1 MSGMYNYICS
11 FFTYY
16 GSFGRSA
23 PVTEVSKLKTLV
35 ENKNIFVIT
44 EKEIQDRLR
53 SLKKVEKLPKIIEDS
68 RPAFV
73 QELERRFSIANS

>member
-1 MSGMYNYICS
+1 MQSGWNYFCS

-16 GSFGRSA
+16 GSFGRTA

-35 ENKNIFVIT
+35 EQKSIFVIT

-53 SLKKVEKLPKIIEDS
+53 SLRKVERLPKVLEDS
-68 RPAFV
+68 RPEFV
-73 QELERRFSIANS
+73 KELERRFSIASS